1 MAKKKLPQSPK
12 TMWAYAYEIV
22 PPQPEDR
29 LRAIKMLLDQE
40 HSDAQR
46 RTRAWAARLVLE
58 PLVTHILVVTDTPEQ
73 NREVNRK
80 LEAELL
86 QLQAGFSVTTPL
98 AVEDNPTVAAP
109 ERPKKG
115 AA

>member
-1 MAKKKLPQSPK
+1 
-12 TMWAYAYEIV
+12 MWAYAYEIV
-22 PPQPEDR
+22 PPQPEER
-29 LRAIKMLLDQE
+29 LRAIKTLLDQE
-40 HSDAQR
+40 HSDAR
-46 RTRAWAARLVLE
+46 RGARAWAGRLVLE
-58 PLVTHILVVTDTPEQ
+58 PLVTHILVVTDSPEP

-98 AVEDNPTVAAP
+98 AVEDTSTATAP
-109 ERPKKG
+109 ERPKRG

>member
-1 MAKKKLPQSPK
+1 MEKKKPRRSPK

-29 LRAIKMLLDQE
+29 LRAVKALLDHA
-40 HSDAQR
+40 HSEAQGR
-46 RTRAWAARLVLE
+46 ARAWAARLVLE
-58 PLVTHILVVTDTPEQ
+58 PLVTHILVVTDSPEQ

-98 AVEDNPTVAAP
+98 AVEEDATPSAP
-109 ERPKKG
+109 ERRKRG